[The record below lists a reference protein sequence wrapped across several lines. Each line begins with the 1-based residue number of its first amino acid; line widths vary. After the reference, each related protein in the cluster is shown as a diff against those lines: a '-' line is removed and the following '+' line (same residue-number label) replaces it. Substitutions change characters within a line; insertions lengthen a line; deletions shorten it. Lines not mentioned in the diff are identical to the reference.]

1 MKYYNYKRIA
11 SGQGGAA
18 VRARGRKGERQAATA
33 TAVVVVRQA
42 TTTQQNGAE
51 QSTAPNQTEPQPQ
64 ARTQLQPVEYDLRPA
79 RNMFV
84 RSRAKREKERARCK
98 CACVCVCAA
107 AGIRDNLDAFT
118 VISLETGLM
127 CGRSMFDCSSTGSLQ
142 SKASE
147 RV

>member
-11 SGQGGAA
+11 AGQGGAA
-18 VRARGRKGERQAATA
+18 VRARGRETGSDSDGSRRRRQASNNN
-33 TAVVVVRQA
+33 
-42 TTTQQNGAE
+42 TTEQSRAE
-51 QSTAPNQTEPQPQ
+51 QNTVPNQTEPQPQ
-64 ARTQLQPVEYDLRPA
+64 ARTQLQPVEYALRLA

-84 RSRAKREKERARCK
+84 RSRAKRERERCK
-98 CACVCVCAA
+98 FACVCAA